1 MHFREAIPA
10 DIPQMSAV
18 RLAVKENTL
27 SNPALVTETDYL
39 DHISRRGKGWVCE
52 IEDRVAAFAIVS
64 LADNN
69 IWALFVLPGYEG
81 RGIGSRLHKDM
92 LNWYFKQT
100 STTVWLST
108 AAGTRAEMFY
118 RNAGWRDAGNYSAI
132 EIKFEMSAAEWKAL
146 SLTC

>member
-118 RNAGWRDAGNYSAI
+118 RKAGWREAGNYSAI